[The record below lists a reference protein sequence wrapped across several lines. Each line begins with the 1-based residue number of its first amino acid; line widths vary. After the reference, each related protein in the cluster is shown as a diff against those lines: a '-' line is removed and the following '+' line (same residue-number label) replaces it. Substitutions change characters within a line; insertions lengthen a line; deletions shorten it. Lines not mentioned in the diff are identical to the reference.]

1 MNTEHWLY
9 RLSRA
14 YLIGVGIGGAILSLT
29 LLHPLLQ
36 GATGL
41 ALGVCAWTWLQNKSE
56 SNNKKR

>member
-1 MNTEHWLY
+1 MNTQHWLY

-14 YLIGVGIGGAILSLT
+14 YLIGVAIGGAILSLA
-29 LLHPLLQ
+29 LLHPLMQ
-36 GATGL
+36 GCTGL